1 MNYSTLLIRFLFTA
15 ILALTFPCLALAKT
29 PGTLSSDIAVANE
42 SIIDSNVRKQPVK
55 GDDLKQDEKNKGGKK
70 GDVKKPDIK
79 EVPKAKRQLK
89 PAALKGKV
97 KIPVKRVKPV
107 IKRPVGLIR
116 RNLGI

>member
-1 MNYSTLLIRFLFTA
+1 MNYSTLLFRFFVTA
-15 ILALTFPCLALAKT
+15 ILALSFPCLALAKT
-29 PGTLSSDIAVANE
+29 PGALSADIGVANE
-42 SIIDSNVRKQPVK
+42 GIIDSVVRKQPVK
-55 GDDLKQDEKNKGGKK
+55 PEDRKQDEKNKDGKK
-70 GDVKKPDIK
+70 VDVKKPDIK

>member
-1 MNYSTLLIRFLFTA
+1 MNYSPLSFRFLLIA
-15 ILALTFPCLALAKT
+15 MLAFTFPCLAVAKT
-29 PGTLSSDIAVANE
+29 SATLISDIPETNE
-42 SIIDSNVRKQPVK
+42 SIIDSVIRKQPVK
-55 GDDLKQDEKNKGGKK
+55 PEDRKQDEKNKDGKK
-70 GDVKKPDIK
+70 VDVKKPDIK

-107 IKRPVGLIR
+107 IKRPLGLVK